1 MTEAYNDALSEQLR
15 QNVWERFKSEA
26 ANMSALEK
34 ASVSADIIGIFDP
47 TPTSDAVGF
56 VLSAAQGDA
65 LGALLSLGGMVPYVG
80 DALAKPIKIA
90 KYAPRTAK
98 ALEAMLKAGDN
109 LAKASAQALKQRG
122 LSLEQVAAA
131 RKKALERVQQAMQ
144 DAKKKTP
151 GCEDCKKL
159 KGDKGENRRRHMPK
173 SGENGRWRTPD
184 GKQPAD
190 GNGIFE
196 FTEPKKLPDGTEV
209 KQLEFRDGAPNFDKY
224 VEGGKHNLWEVSGDA
239 KIDGDRLK
247 AMMRENN
254 PAWEPPSSKDYV
266 LHHFESGEVGYV
278 PRALHDVQAGGVAH
292 TGGNSMVNN
301 ELF

>member
-1 MTEAYNDALSEQLR
+1 MTEAYNDALAEQLR
-15 QNVWERFKSEA
+15 KNVWERFKNEA

-56 VLSAAQGDA
+56 LLSAAQGDA
-65 LGALLSLGGMVPYVG
+65 LGALLSLGGMVPYAG
-80 DALAKPIKIA
+80 DALAKPLKIA
-90 KYAPRTAK
+90 RYAPRTAK
-98 ALEAMLKAGDN
+98 ALEAMLKVGDN
-109 LAKASAQALKQRG
+109 LAKAGADVLKRSG
-122 LSLEQVAAA
+122 LGLEQVAEA
-131 RKKALERVQQAMQ
+131 RKKALERVQQAMR

-159 KGDKGENRRRHMPK
+159 KGDKDENRRLHMPQ
-173 SGENGRWRTPD
+173 SGKNGKWLPD

-190 GNGIFE
+190 GNGTFE
-196 FTEPKKLPDGTEV
+196 FSEPRKLPDGTEV
-209 KQLEFRDGAPNFDKY
+209 KQIEFRDGVPDLDKY
-224 VEGGKHNLWEVSGDA
+224 IKGEKYNLWEVSGNA
-239 KIDGDRLK
+239 RIDGDRLK
-247 AMMRENN
+247 TQMRETN
-254 PAWEPPSSKDYV
+254 PAWEPPSKEDYV

-278 PRALHDVQAGGVAH
+278 PRVLHDVREGGVAH